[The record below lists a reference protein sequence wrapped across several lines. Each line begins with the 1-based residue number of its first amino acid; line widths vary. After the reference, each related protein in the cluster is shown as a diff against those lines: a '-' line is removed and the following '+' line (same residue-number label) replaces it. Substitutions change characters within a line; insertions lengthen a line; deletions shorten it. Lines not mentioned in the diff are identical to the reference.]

1 MQQIDTNRIKQFVLK
16 NLHDLTLEQMYQ
28 ILKQSYGYTTSFTSF
43 KSYASKLKE
52 ETVTIKDRKEELDH
66 FQTKI
71 FQLLNK
77 HHVMSI
83 IDAADF
89 ISSPPYD
96 VLNVVSQLA
105 SKGYEISHDERNI
118 YLGVGAAPIGRPI
131 QKPIEDSTEIIFGV
145 PSDLHFGS
153 KACQI
158 TALNEFCEICKKQ
171 GVKFMFT
178 PGDVFAGFN
187 VYRGQLFDLYAIS
200 SGEQEE
206 SVIVNLPQG
215 FEWYMLGG
223 NHDYSFIK
231 SGPGHN
237 AFNILTSARKDTHYC
252 GFDEAVVPILK
263 GIDLKMW
270 HPSGGVPYAL
280 SYRLQ
285 KGIAQIAFHEL
296 QNVSS
301 SIKEKPTIR
310 FVLAGHLHIQ
320 MQAMFGSIFG
330 AQCGSFEGTNNLL
343 KRLGIVP
350 SIGGWIIKA
359 TLGKNNLLRNFD
371 AKFYM
376 FEEIEDD
383 WKNYRHYLSKVNG
396 NDKPIFDKVK

>member
-1 MQQIDTNRIKQFVLK
+1 MQQIDSNRIKQFVLK
-16 NLHDLTLEQMYQ
+16 NLNDLTTEQMYK
-28 ILKQSYGYTTSFTSF
+28 ILKDSYGYTTSFATF
-43 KSYASKLKE
+43 KTYVLKLKKK
-52 ETVTIKDRKEELDH
+52 ETSTKGKDEGLDH
-66 FQTKI
+66 FQSKV
-71 FQLLNK
+71 FQLMTK
-77 HHVMSI
+77 HRIMSI
-83 IDAADF
+83 IDVANS

-96 VLNVVSQLA
+96 VLNVVSELA
-105 SKGYEISHDERNI
+105 SKGFAISHDERNI

-131 QKPIEDSTEIIFGV
+131 SKQIEDSNEIIFGV
-145 PSDLHFGS
+145 PADLHFGS

-158 TALNEFCEICKKQ
+158 TALNEFCEICRKES
-171 GVKFMFT
+171 VKFMFT

-237 AFNILTSARKDTHYC
+237 PFNILTSARKDTHYC

-263 GIDLKMW
+263 GVDLKMW

-280 SYRLQ
+280 SYRIQ
-285 KGIAQIAFHEL
+285 KGIEQIAFHEL
-296 QNVSS
+296 QNISRS
-301 SIKEKPTIR
+301 LKDRPTIR
-310 FVLAGHLHIQ
+310 FVLSGHLHVQ
-320 MQAMFGSIFG
+320 MQALFGSIFG

-343 KRLGIVP
+343 KRKGIVP
-350 SIGGWIIKA
+350 AVGGWIIKA
-359 TLGKNNLLRNFD
+359 TLGKNNLLKCFD
-371 AKFYM
+371 AKFYL

-383 WKNYRHYLSKVNG
+383 WKNYRHYISKVNG
-396 NDKPIFDKVK
+396 NDVPVFNKV

>member
-1 MQQIDTNRIKQFVLK
+1 MEETTIMQQIDTNRIKQFVLK

-171 GVKFMFT
+171 GV
-178 PGDVFAGFN
+178 
-187 VYRGQLFDLYAIS
+187 
-200 SGEQEE
+200 
-206 SVIVNLPQG
+206 
-215 FEWYMLGG
+215 
-223 NHDYSFIK
+223 
-231 SGPGHN
+231 
-237 AFNILTSARKDTHYC
+237 
-252 GFDEAVVPILK
+252 
-263 GIDLKMW
+263 
-270 HPSGGVPYAL
+270 
-280 SYRLQ
+280 
-285 KGIAQIAFHEL
+285 
-296 QNVSS
+296 
-301 SIKEKPTIR
+301 
-310 FVLAGHLHIQ
+310 
-320 MQAMFGSIFG
+320 
-330 AQCGSFEGTNNLL
+330 
-343 KRLGIVP
+343 
-350 SIGGWIIKA
+350 
-359 TLGKNNLLRNFD
+359 
-371 AKFYM
+371 
-376 FEEIEDD
+376 
-383 WKNYRHYLSKVNG
+383 
-396 NDKPIFDKVK
+396 

>member
-1 MQQIDTNRIKQFVLK
+1 MQQMDTNRIKQFVLK
-16 NLHDLTLEQMYQ
+16 NLHDMTIEQMYQ
-28 ILKQSYGYTTSFTSF
+28 VLKQSYGYTTSFTTF
-43 KSYASKLKE
+43 KTFVLKLKKKE
-52 ETVTIKDRKEELDH
+52 VTIKVKDEELDH
-66 FQTKI
+66 YQTKI
-71 FQLLNK
+71 FQLMTK
-77 HHVMSI
+77 HRVMSI
-83 IDAADF
+83 IDVSNF
-89 ISSPPYD
+89 IDSSPYHA
-96 VLNVVSQLA
+96 LNIVSELA
-105 SKGYEISHDERNI
+105 AKGYEISHDERNV
-118 YLGVGAAPIGRPI
+118 YLGVGPAPIGRSI

-145 PSDLHFGS
+145 PADLHFGS

-158 TALNEFCEICKKQ
+158 TALNEFCEICRKQ

-252 GFDEAVVPILK
+252 GFDEALVPILK
-263 GIDLKMW
+263 GVDLKMW

-280 SYRLQ
+280 SYRIQ
-285 KGIAQIAFHEL
+285 KGIEQIAFSEL
-296 QNVSS
+296 QNISRS
-301 SIKEKPTIR
+301 LKDKPTIR
-310 FVLAGHLHIQ
+310 FVLSGHLHVQ

-343 KRLGIVP
+343 KRKGIVP
-350 SIGGWIIKA
+350 AVGGWIIKA
-359 TLGKNNLLRNFD
+359 TLGKNNLLKCFD
-371 AKFYM
+371 AKFYL

-383 WKNYRHYLSKVNG
+383 WKNYRHYVSKVNG
-396 NDKPIFDKVK
+396 NDKPVFDKD